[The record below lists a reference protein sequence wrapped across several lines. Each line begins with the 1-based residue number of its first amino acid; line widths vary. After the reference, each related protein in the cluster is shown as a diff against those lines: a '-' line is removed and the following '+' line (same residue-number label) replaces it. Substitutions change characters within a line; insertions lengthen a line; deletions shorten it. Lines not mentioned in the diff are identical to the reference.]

1 MGPGWPGIVASDGT
15 ARGGTEE
22 RILAAIAS
30 GRPDLEV
37 RYLFG
42 GFVVVPRGT
51 PVIAAATLETLWEKV
66 MEGAPQ
72 GGTVA
77 GEVVC
82 AELATVPSVTARGR
96 KRTSPG
102 QVRREPQ
109 AAASRKNG
117 ADVTPGLGIGTPAA
131 AAHGAENN

>member
-1 MGPGWPGIVASDGT
+1 MGQGWPGIVTSDGT
-15 ARGGTEE
+15 ARGRTEE

-51 PVIAAATLETLWEKV
+51 PVIGAATLETLWEKV
-66 MEGAPQ
+66 TEGTPQ

-77 GEVVC
+77 GEVVR
-82 AELATVPSVTARGR
+82 AELAAGTAGTARDG
-96 KRTSPG
+96 
-102 QVRREPQ
+102 
-109 AAASRKNG
+109 
-117 ADVTPGLGIGTPAA
+117 VTKTQEA
-131 AAHGAENN
+131 